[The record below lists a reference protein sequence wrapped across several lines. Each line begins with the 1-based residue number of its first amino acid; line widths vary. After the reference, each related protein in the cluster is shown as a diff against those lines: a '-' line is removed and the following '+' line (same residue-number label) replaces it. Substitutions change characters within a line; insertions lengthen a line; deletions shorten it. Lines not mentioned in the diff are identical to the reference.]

1 MELRTFCHL
10 RWRRITPCLRIFG
23 RECGK
28 SRKEGKNKM
37 EKRMSK
43 NLKIVLVTI
52 ILVGVALIAALL
64 ATYAFYK
71 PFSPLRPI
79 PPPPNGNPGDLQ
91 VFYVAEAVV
100 STLNMALLII
110 LLVTSADIF
119 RKTRS
124 KFTFGLLI
132 LAGAFLVNVLASNP
146 LVIWAFGYH
155 QEGLGPFALLPD
167 LFELIV
173 LCVLLYLSFE

>member
-1 MELRTFCHL
+1 
-10 RWRRITPCLRIFG
+10 
-23 RECGK
+23 
-28 SRKEGKNKM
+28 M

-43 NLKIVLVTI
+43 NMKIVLVTV
-52 ILVGVALIAALL
+52 ILICVALTAALL
-64 ATYAFYK
+64 ATHAFYK
-71 PFSPLRPI
+71 PFSPLKPLS
-79 PPPPNGNPGDLQ
+79 PPPNGNPGDFE

-100 STLNMALLII
+100 STLNMALLV
-110 LLVTSADIF
+110 LLLITSADIF

-132 LAGAFLVNVLASNP
+132 LSGAFLVNVLASSP
-146 LVIWAFGYH
+146 LVIGAFGYH

-167 LFELIV
+167 LFELVV